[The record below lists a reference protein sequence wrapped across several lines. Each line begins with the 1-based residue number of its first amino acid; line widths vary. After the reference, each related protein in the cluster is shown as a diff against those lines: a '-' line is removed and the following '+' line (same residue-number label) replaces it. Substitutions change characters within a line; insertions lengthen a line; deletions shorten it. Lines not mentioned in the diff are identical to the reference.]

1 MMNTREAL
9 VERLNDVCYN
19 ETVITM
25 EMKTNPDLGVGM
37 SLDAFVRDVSDDEN
51 MIYIDIDEGS
61 FTIDATNVEH
71 DESAD
76 YYECYGNDAN
86 IIFGFMF

>member
-1 MMNTREAL
+1 MMNTREIL
-9 VERLNDVCYN
+9 VKRLEDVCYN
-19 ETVITM
+19 ETTITM
-25 EMKTNPDLGVGM
+25 EMKANLDLGVGM
-37 SLDAFVRDVSDDEN
+37 SLDVVLRDVSDDEN